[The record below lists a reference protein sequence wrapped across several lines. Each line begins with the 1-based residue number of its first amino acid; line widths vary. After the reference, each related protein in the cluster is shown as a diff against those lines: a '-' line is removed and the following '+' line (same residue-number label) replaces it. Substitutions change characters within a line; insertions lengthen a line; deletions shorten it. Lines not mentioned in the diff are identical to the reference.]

1 VSQTS
6 KRGAVCYE
14 AESSSILGEDITTF
28 STFRVPIVG
37 KVDCSGLKEEKI
49 DSDKVTQRR
58 QEGSQW
64 IRTTVGGSFKLKFS
78 LPGHGSSTAGAGLA
92 LSARETLLGRVLGN
106 VALSA
111 AAGTTYTGGTATVP
125 TTTASGTFSAG
136 SLVAS
141 GVLGDGRGNGQIH
154 AIATHVGASMTLLTG
169 LGAAPSNGDLAR
181 APTVLYPSESFGSTA
196 IQGTRFLL
204 QTANLQ
210 YECHGCV
217 CTGWEITGQN
227 DGEVLH
233 VDTTWEVAWWRYST
247 ATFPSAVASDTF
259 VPAACAAGSLFVADV
274 GTATRA
280 SNTRTCRDFKL
291 DWKLGVQLLYGP
303 GGFHPQQKLI
313 GAVRT
318 IDEIK
323 VSWTE
328 DADSA
333 TTTPVLPGYGTG
345 TNFKHLLRT
354 WNTTD
359 GKQMAFYAPNFCI
372 TNVPVQFDDNGINRL
387 RVEGMCYTGT
397 TTTNDL
403 TMSAGRLAFA

>member
-6 KRGAVCYE
+6 KRGKVVYE
-14 AESSSILGEDITTF
+14 AESSFGEDVTTF
-28 STFRVPIVG
+28 GTYAPQLTG
-37 KVDCSGLKEEKI
+37 KVDCSGLKHDKI
-49 DSDKVTQRR
+49 DSDKVVTRR
-58 QEGSQW
+58 QDGSQW
-64 IRTTVGGSFKLKFS
+64 ILGTQGGSFKIKMS

-181 APTVLYPSESFGSTA
+181 APAVLYPSENFGSTT
-196 IQGTRFLL
+196 IGGNRFLL
-204 QTANLQ
+204 QTVNLQ

-233 VDTTWEVAWWRYST
+233 VETTWEVAWWRYST
-247 ATFPSAVASDTF
+247 STYPSSTAGDTF
-259 VPAACAAGSLFVADV
+259 VPAANAAGSLFVADV

-280 SNTRTCRDFKL
+280 GNTHTCRDFKL
-291 DWKLGVQLLYGP
+291 AWKLGVQLLYGP
-303 GGFHPQQKLI
+303 GGVNQYQKLI

-318 IDEIK
+318 VDEIK

-333 TTTPVLPGYGTG
+333 TTTPVLPGYGTS
-345 TNFKHLLRT
+345 TTFKHLLRT

-359 GKQMAFYAPNFCI
+359 GKQMAFYAPNFCV